1 MFLVSLET
9 SLHQSSQ
16 LTMSGKTTRFII
28 TCVFVALP
36 AALGA
41 TQHDV
46 QAATTNE
53 EPSLSLK
60 KNGDVTWTPSVR
72 GISKYTFNLPQ
83 YGVVEAIRFE
93 DTASLFYLSDIKE
106 REFSVIEDL
115 GPFIDITLSPQ
126 NNSIAL
132 RWPVSR
138 RAFSGIKITDSDG
151 LNASVTGSVI
161 ASATAHSI
169 HQLGLELGEEID
181 LEVSG
186 AKLGLGETSEQFY
199 LITASSLA
207 AQEYSISYGQRYWQ
221 AIGDLDAAWAVGSN
235 AGDLFA
241 VFQLEKNFGTGSTF
255 LRLSTEYN
263 SSPKFEIGL
272 QINFNGGV
280 LGDWRIVTSNSAI
293 RNAAINEQ
301 SLGKH
306 RYLAL
311 PPKWTDTITP
321 RSLSTVS
328 D

>member
-1 MFLVSLET
+1 
-9 SLHQSSQ
+9 
-16 LTMSGKTTRFII
+16 MSGNTKSFIM
-28 TCVFVALP
+28 TCVLVALP

-46 QAATTNE
+46 QAAKSDE

-60 KNGDVTWTPSVR
+60 KNGDLTWTPSVR

-83 YGVVEAIRFE
+83 YGVAEAIRFE

-106 REFSVIEDL
+106 REFTVIEDL

-126 NNSIAL
+126 SNSIEL

-138 RAFSGIKITDSDG
+138 RAFSGIKVTDRDG
-151 LNASVTGSVI
+151 LNAYVTGNVI
-161 ASATAHSI
+161 TSTTAHSI
-169 HQLGLELGEEID
+169 HQLGVELGEEIEI
-181 LEVSG
+181 EVTG
-186 AKLGLGETSEQFY
+186 TKLNLGESSEQFY
-199 LITASSLA
+199 QVTASSLDD
-207 AQEYSISYGQRYWQ
+207 QRYSVSYGQRYWQ
-221 AIGDLDAAWAVGSN
+221 AVGDLDAAWVIGSD

-241 VFQLEKNFGTGSTF
+241 VFQFEKNFGSTSAF

-263 SSPKFEIGL
+263 SPPKFEIGL
-272 QINFNGGV
+272 QINFDGGV
-280 LGDWRIVTSNSAI
+280 LGDWRIVASNSAN
-293 RNAAINEQ
+293 RNDAINEQ

-311 PPKWTDTITP
+311 APKWTDTITP
-321 RSLSTVS
+321 RSLSNVS

>member
-1 MFLVSLET
+1 
-9 SLHQSSQ
+9 
-16 LTMSGKTTRFII
+16 MSGKTTRFII

-83 YGVVEAIRFE
+83 YGVAEAIRFE

-138 RAFSGIKITDSDG
+138 RAFG
-151 LNASVTGSVI
+151 LPPHTRDP
-161 ASATAHSI
+161 
-169 HQLGLELGEEID
+169 GLRE
-181 LEVSG
+181 
-186 AKLGLGETSEQFY
+186 
-199 LITASSLA
+199 
-207 AQEYSISYGQRYWQ
+207 
-221 AIGDLDAAWAVGSN
+221 
-235 AGDLFA
+235 
-241 VFQLEKNFGTGSTF
+241 
-255 LRLSTEYN
+255 
-263 SSPKFEIGL
+263 
-272 QINFNGGV
+272 
-280 LGDWRIVTSNSAI
+280 
-293 RNAAINEQ
+293 
-301 SLGKH
+301 SLGSEAVV
-306 RYLAL
+306 LL
-311 PPKWTDTITP
+311 PFLVGRVLRWW
-321 RSLSTVS
+321 RF
-328 D
+328 